1 MDEMALECLK
11 LMREMFS
18 PQNVNWSHEDR
29 EKIEICINSNKAL
42 LDPAIM
48 MVGYQPRVPKN
59 PLVV

>member
-11 LMREMFS
+11 LMREIFG

>member
-11 LMREMFS
+11 LMREMFG
-18 PQNVNWSHEDR
+18 PQNVNWSHEDW